1 MKKQKKSLENTQQKK
16 LWKKEQNNQENKLKK
31 RQNKNKI
38 YFGKNANVVKNEED
52 VEVSVTYEVVENIG
66 MQEKIDKVQERTE
79 EKQ

>member
-1 MKKQKKSLENTQQKK
+1 MKKQKKSLKNTQQKR
-16 LWKKEQNNQENKLKK
+16 LWKREHNNQKNKLKK
-31 RQNKNKI
+31 RQSKNKI

-66 MQEKIDKVQERTE
+66 MQEKIDKVQEQTE